1 MAYREEELLARLEK
15 DMLHPD
21 LLFTKDYIEEDG
33 VTADTKRRYEE
44 VVLEWLL
51 AHGDGLVKTDRNWS
65 MYRTVVRRASDDG
78 GKLASSILAQ
88 KDFARG
94 LALDMGILLKDGRTE
109 EWGSFPISSMDRMGR
124 VLTLYDVRQESE
136 KEMPLRRLLR
146 VWSWK
151 ESVNRLTVAS
161 ALGVTTPFVL
171 KASVLVAGASN
182 ERYGRSEGRS
192 ISLPLRRLG
201 VLLGVS
207 ELYLFHGIHLLPVN
221 PGLPLYGQYTKAELL
236 SLIEKDSAHPES
248 LYQKD
253 YINRRGVTWDTEEPC
268 CQVLGEWL
276 LNHRD
281 IWMTLPRGLYR
292 RVEGM
297 RTEKIL
303 RNDMFAHIRRQ
314 KVLPPFG
321 RVLPDDLVFL
331 GSRFQQTGR
340 PAMMVHDV
348 TGEGKEMISLV
359 RVIEVPE
366 SSDTLLGAVLR
377 AFTHLVMLD
386 GEKLL
391 KEMKLPEDSRIES
404 RILLQEGESQTDSFL
419 RDLPCLSGLMQAM
432 GVGLVMMEK
441 GYEALW

>member
-1 MAYREEELLARLEK
+1 
-15 DMLHPD
+15 
-21 LLFTKDYIEEDG
+21 
-33 VTADTKRRYEE
+33 
-44 VVLEWLL
+44 
-51 AHGDGLVKTDRNWS
+51 
-65 MYRTVVRRASDDG
+65 
-78 GKLASSILAQ
+78 
-88 KDFARG
+88 
-94 LALDMGILLKDGRTE
+94 
-109 EWGSFPISSMDRMGR
+109 
-124 VLTLYDVRQESE
+124 
-136 KEMPLRRLLR
+136 
-146 VWSWK
+146 
-151 ESVNRLTVAS
+151 
-161 ALGVTTPFVL
+161 
-171 KASVLVAGASN
+171 
-182 ERYGRSEGRS
+182 
-192 ISLPLRRLG
+192 
-201 VLLGVS
+201 
-207 ELYLFHGIHLLPVN
+207 
-221 PGLPLYGQYTKAELL
+221 
-236 SLIEKDSAHPES
+236 
-248 LYQKD
+248 
-253 YINRRGVTWDTEEPC
+253 
-268 CQVLGEWL
+268 
-276 LNHRD
+276 
-281 IWMTLPRGLYR
+281 
-292 RVEGM
+292 M

-419 RDLPCLSGLMQAM
+419 RDLPSLSGLMQAM